1 MIALAR
7 FFSRFFSSFAAAQLI
22 IFGLPAWAE
31 PFKIVALPETKVL
44 AVAPSPGVPGA
55 FAVAFGKLV
64 GYYARPQSDFK
75 VVFPQMSLTLGTKN
89 YAAIGYTGVA
99 KGENDVEVFSLPA
112 CNFVTL
118 TYVGNYGGI
127 SPAVKALIEKAKAQ
141 HLAIRDGCGIRILH
155 RNSPD
160 DTPADKLIHDIYVPV
175 QPQP

>member
-1 MIALAR
+1 MMIALAR
-7 FFSRFFSSFAAAQLI
+7 FFSSFAAALLVL
-22 IFGLPAWAE
+22 FGFPAWAE
-31 PFKIVALPETKVL
+31 PLKIIALPETKVL

-64 GYYARPQSDFK
+64 GYYARPHSDFK

-89 YAAIGYTGVA
+89 YAAIAYSGVA
-99 KGENDVEVFSLPA
+99 KGENDVEVLSLPA
-112 CNFVTL
+112 CDFVTA

-127 SPAVKALIEKAKAQ
+127 GPAVQVLIERATAQ
-141 HLAIRDGCGIRILH
+141 RIAIRDGCGVRILH

-160 DTPADKLIHDIYVPV
+160 DTPADKLIHDIYVAV